1 MQAIFSD
8 SRNPCYTPAMAGG
21 RPAKHKRTAFGERL
35 YSLRV
40 ELGISQAQL
49 ADKIGVTQQAYAG
62 WERSTTALRPE
73 DIAKIADAL
82 DVSADE
88 LLGRKPQTKR
98 GTGPTGKT
106 RRVFDSVSPLPR
118 HQQKK
123 VVETIETLLA
133 GIQAKA
139 S

>member
-1 MQAIFSD
+1 
-8 SRNPCYTPAMAGG
+8 MAGG

-35 YSLRV
+35 HSLRL
-40 ELGISQAQL
+40 ELGISQAHL
-49 ADKIGVTQQAYAG
+49 ANKIGVTQQAYAG

-73 DIAKIADAL
+73 DIAKIADAI

-88 LLGRKPQTKR
+88 LLGRKIKSKR
-98 GTGPTGKT
+98 GTGPIGKT
-106 RRVFDSVSPLPR
+106 RRIFDSVSALPR

-133 GIQAKA
+133 GTQAKA

>member
-1 MQAIFSD
+1 
-8 SRNPCYTPAMAGG
+8 MAGG

-35 YSLRV
+35 YSLRL

-88 LLGRKPQTKR
+88 LLGRKLKTKR

-106 RRVFDSVSPLPR
+106 RRVFDSVSELPR

-133 GIQAKA
+133 GTQAKA